1 MIRYVS
7 WAVLFGVDIFEF
19 FRIWVGCI
27 YIYIY
32 LNIYTREFV
41 SHTLFLACTH
51 TRTRRGGWVK
61 GQRDRGTVGHRGG
74 GAEGMGGGGAEG
86 RRGGGAEG
94 RNGIM
99 LGMFISCTSVHP
111 CSLTG

>member
-1 MIRYVS
+1 VY
-7 WAVLFGVDIFEF
+7 
-19 FRIWVGCI
+19 I

-32 LNIYTREFV
+32 INMYTREFV
-41 SHTLFLACTH
+41 SYILSLACTH

-86 RRGGGAEG
+86 LGGGG
-94 RNGIM
+94 SKWDNVGHVHQLH
-99 LGMFISCTSVHP
+99 LGTPMFTNWVVR
-111 CSLTG
+111 

>member
-1 MIRYVS
+1 MY
-7 WAVLFGVDIFEF
+7 
-19 FRIWVGCI
+19 I

-32 LNIYTREFV
+32 INMYTREFV
-41 SHTLFLACTH
+41 SYILSLACTH

-74 GAEGMGGGGAEG
+74 GAEGMGGKG
-86 RRGGGAEG
+86 RRDWGAEG

-99 LGMFISCTSVHP
+99 LGMFISCTSVHL